1 MHLVLTRAT
10 RADIPEIVDLHYK
23 TITGP
28 LCEVL
33 IGLDTE
39 EGRRKAV
46 QRWLQE
52 MDRSSAH
59 MWFKV
64 LDSDTNRI
72 VSVAHYMVYSNWVPL
87 IPPQVNMDW
96 LPKGEIRDAAEDIT
110 RQHIKQRAERLQG
123 QPHILLNRL
132 FTDPD
137 YQKRGAGRMLVNW
150 GCKLA
155 DRLFVPVFL
164 IASSI
169 GEPLYRSCG
178 FKEVDRPLVRNH
190 RYDFTG
196 TVMHREARE
205 PVELL

>member
-1 MHLVLTRAT
+1 MHLFLTRAT

-110 RQHIKQRAERLQG
+110 RQHVKQRAERLQG
-123 QPHILLNRL
+123 QPHIRKYITRQHVICRPSLTTWPSSEQALHRSGL
-132 FTDPD
+132 PEA
-137 YQKRGAGRMLVNW
+137 RRWSHAGELGLQTCRSSFRS
-150 GCKLA
+150 GIS
-155 DRLFVPVFL
+155 DRLV
-164 IASSI
+164 
-169 GEPLYRSCG
+169 
-178 FKEVDRPLVRNH
+178 H
-190 RYDFTG
+190 R
-196 TVMHREARE
+196 
-205 PVELL
+205 